1 MTDMPAEVFSPGEYL
16 RDELLERGWTATEFA
31 EIIGRPLQ
39 AVSEIVN
46 DKKEITTETAV
57 LFEQALGVSAGTWLS
72 LQNRYRLF
80 MLRTSTH
87 DGGTVAAPVARRAHL
102 RSLVPLA
109 ELRKRGWV
117 SRTDDLDVIESEVR
131 TLLKIESLYDQ
142 PQFAMAAK
150 RTNVADQITI
160 EQRAWLAYIQR
171 IAETRKL
178 ASYDQTL
185 LSALAASVPRRLQEG
200 PEQLADL
207 RDAFAECGVAL
218 VVVGGLKGGKLDG
231 AVTSVNGCPVI
242 GLTARG
248 DRFDSFIHTLLH
260 ECGHLVLNH
269 LAGGSIVDDDV
280 TLDDVEPIE
289 AAANKAADQWLFP
302 GGFPD
307 VEATIRNVADI
318 AEQFGIHPSVVIG
331 RFQWR
336 NKAVNPDSFKFMR
349 THIPKVR
356 EYIKMDV
363 Y

>member
-16 RDELLERGWTATEFA
+16 RDELLERGWAATEFA

-39 AVSEIVN
+39 AVSEILN

-72 LQNRYRLF
+72 LQSRYRLF
-80 MLRTSTH
+80 VLRTSTH
-87 DGGTVAAPVARRAHL
+87 EGGTVVTPVARRAQL

-117 SRTDDLDVIESEVR
+117 TKTDDLNVVEREVR
-131 TLLKIESLYDQ
+131 TLLKIESLNDQ
-142 PQFAMAAK
+142 PHFAMAAK
-150 RTNVADQITI
+150 RTNVPDQITI

-200 PEQLADL
+200 PEQVADL
-207 RDAFAECGVAL
+207 RDAFAKCGVAL
-218 VVVGGLKGGKLDG
+218 VVVEGLKGGKLDG
-231 AVTSVNGCPVI
+231 AVTSVNRCPVI

-269 LAGGSIVDDDV
+269 LDAGSIVDDDV
-280 TLDDVEPIE
+280 TLDDVAPIE
-289 AAANKAADQWLFP
+289 AAANETADEWLFP
-302 GGFPD
+302 GGFPN
-307 VEATIRNVADI
+307 VEATLRNVIDI
-318 AEQFGIHPSVVIG
+318 AERFGVHSSVVIG

-336 NKAVNPDSFKFMR
+336 MKDFKFMR

-356 EYIKMDV
+356 DYIKMDL